1 MDSNLKLELQS
12 AILEEAIGQRLLDG
26 KREPCEIPCAD
37 FDDTLFK
44 LVVLPGQENVM
55 TLHIAL
61 PCYDQLLAHG
71 GQHCL
76 ETTYCGLVSQP
87 EPGYSVALSANAD
100 ETSSPDEFSWGVANR
115 GASVRIPRMT
125 EKERCGYFEDR
136 RPSSNMD
143 PYVVT
148 AKLMETCVLP
158 DVEPKAPYERTS
170 PMPNK

>member
-76 ETTYCGLVSQP
+76 ETTYSGMVSQP

-100 ETSSPDEFSWGVANR
+100 ETSSPDDLLSKLVLVKRNLMGAPFYKAFSSLAAG
-115 GASVRIPRMT
+115 
-125 EKERCGYFEDR
+125 
-136 RPSSNMD
+136 
-143 PYVVT
+143 T
-148 AKLMETCVLP
+148 AKDLP
-158 DVEPKAPYERTS
+158 LARLPWRKNESVYIVTGNDPVRARRAS
-170 PMPNK
+170 LH